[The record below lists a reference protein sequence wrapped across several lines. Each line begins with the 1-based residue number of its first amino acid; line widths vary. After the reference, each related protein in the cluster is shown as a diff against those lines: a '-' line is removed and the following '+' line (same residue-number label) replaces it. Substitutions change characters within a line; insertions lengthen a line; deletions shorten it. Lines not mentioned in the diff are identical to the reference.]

1 MYKFKKFKLFFWNK
15 RKFQLDGKYKK
26 YLKFLKENFLLI
38 KNEDFLKSLFN
49 LIFLFLFDFIL
60 ELK

>member
-1 MYKFKKFKLFFWNK
+1 
-15 RKFQLDGKYKK
+15 LDGKYKK